1 MDAAEAV
8 DGVDGVKARIRQPA
22 VAGSFYPS
30 DPARL
35 AGAVDALLT
44 AARPRAA
51 AAGLG
56 RPRAIV
62 VPHAAYQYSGPVAA
76 LGYAT
81 LRDAR
86 PTRIVLVGPAHYVR
100 LTGCAVPRA
109 TAWRTPLGLVPIDP
123 VARDLAVRAA
133 GVRADD
139 QPHAPEH
146 SLEVQL
152 PFLQRSLA
160 GMPALRVLPVV
171 AHAAAAAVADLLD
184 AVAGDSGTLVLAST
198 DLSHHLPDPAAREHD
213 ARTADAVLALRPD
226 RIADGAACGAHA
238 LRGLLTWARRH
249 DLTPHPLALATSA
262 DAGGDPGRVVGYGA
276 FAFA

>member
-1 MDAAEAV
+1 
-8 DGVDGVKARIRQPA
+8 
-22 VAGSFYPS
+22 
-30 DPARL
+30 
-35 AGAVDALLT
+35 
-44 AARPRAA
+44 
-51 AAGLG
+51 
-56 RPRAIV
+56 V

-76 LGYAT
+76 LGYAL

-86 PTRIVLVGPAHYVR
+86 PARIVLVGPAHYVR

-109 TAWRTPLGLVPIDP
+109 AAWRTPLGLVPIDR
-123 VARDLAVRAA
+123 VAADIAVRTGGA
-133 GVRADD
+133 VADD
-139 QPHAPEH
+139 EPHAPEH

-152 PFLQRSLA
+152 PFLQRSPAML
-160 GMPALRVLPVV
+160 PALPALPVLPVA
-171 AHAAAAAVADLLD
+171 AHAAAATVADLLD
-184 AVAGDSGTLVLAST
+184 AVAADPGTLVVAST

-226 RIADGAACGAHA
+226 RISDRAACGAHA

-249 DLTPHPLALATSA
+249 HLSPYPLALATSA

>member
-1 MDAAEAV
+1 V
-8 DGVDGVKARIRQPA
+8 DGAAAADSAEARIRQPA

-30 DPARL
+30 DPTRL
-35 AGAVDALLT
+35 AGTVDALLNTARTPAAT
-44 AARPRAA
+44 AAC
-51 AAGLG
+51 LG
-56 RPRAIV
+56 PPRAIV

-76 LGYAT
+76 LGYAL

-86 PTRIVLVGPAHYVR
+86 PARIVLVGPAHYVR
-100 LTGCAVPRA
+100 LTGCAVPWA
-109 TAWRTPLGLVPIDP
+109 TAWRTPLDLVPIDA
-123 VARDLAVRAA
+123 VARDLAVRVG

-139 QPHAPEH
+139 EPHAPEH

-160 GMPALRVLPVV
+160 GPPELRVLPVV
-171 AHAAAAAVADLLD
+171 AHAAAATIADLLD
-184 AVAGDSGTLVLAST
+184 AVAGDTGTLVLAST
-198 DLSHHLPDPAAREHD
+198 DLSHHLPDPVARERD
-213 ARTADAVLALRPD
+213 ARTADAVVGLRPD
-226 RIADGAACGAHA
+226 RIADDAACGAYA

-249 DLTPHPLALATSA
+249 DLSPYRLALATSA